1 VQTDRL
7 SELAR
12 AQCGV
17 FARWQALE
25 LGFGYGVIAQR
36 LESKQWRRVMGS
48 VLASATTQLDHR
60 SLAWAAYLAC
70 GQGAVLSGPSALRR
84 HGLDV
89 ETPMDAGYWV
99 TVPAERHMSLRGVR
113 TIRESLPSD
122 DIAMIDGMRVTIV
135 SRSVIDALRVM
146 PVRQGQPLLDRALL
160 RQWLTVEELTI
171 RIHQFSGRRGI
182 GRLRS
187 HLSRVKDGARSEA
200 ERQLH
205 DLLERAAI
213 TGWTADF
220 KVLSPDGGLLAVIDV
235 AFEAQRVALE
245 VDGLAFHTNPEQFQR
260 DRTRQNVLINDGWTV
275 LRFTWDDLTR
285 RPRHVIATIRAALAR
300 QDPRDR

>member
-1 VQTDRL
+1 
-7 SELAR
+7 
-12 AQCGV
+12 V

-48 VLASATTQLDHR
+48 VLASATTQLDEA

-70 GQGAVLSGPSALRR
+70 GRGAVLSGPSALRR
-84 HGLDV
+84 HGL
-89 ETPMDAGYWV
+89 ETDATITTGYWV
-99 TVPAERHMSLRGVR
+99 TVPAERHMSFRGVR

-122 DIAMIDGMRVTIV
+122 DITMIDGMRVTIV
-135 SRSVIDALRVM
+135 SRSLVDTLRVL
-146 PVRQGQPLLDRALL
+146 PVRFGQPLLDRALL

-182 GRLRS
+182 GQLRT

-200 ERQLH
+200 ERRLH
-205 DLLERAAI
+205 ELLNLAAI
-213 TGWTADF
+213 TGWVADF
-220 KVLSPDGGLLAVIDV
+220 KVFSQHGVLLAVLDV

-245 VDGLAFHTNPEQFQR
+245 VDGLAFHMNPEQFQR
-260 DRTRQNVLINDGWTV
+260 DRTRQN
-275 LRFTWDDLTR
+275 
-285 RPRHVIATIRAALAR
+285 ALDR
-300 QDPRDR
+300 QDPHDR